1 MEWGREVRKGIAAKN
16 LCILL
21 YSYSLYYWGLNI
33 HVCVMFSFLFSFILY
48 SCLYVNVYITLCLFY
63 TLLFLFYFN
72 FFLILWY
79 FLNFEMLCFVF
90 ISVLLTSCIF
100 IAKSYFNM
108 KYLFNKPSINKQHAW
123 HRIRVAWIKCCIMTL
138 GGTTIASIAA
148 PVKQP
153 SLPIVRN

>member
-1 MEWGREVRKGIAAKN
+1 MERGREVRKGIAAKN
-16 LCILL
+16 LYILL

-33 HVCVMFSFLFSFILY
+33 HVCVLFSFLFSFILY

-108 KYLFNKPSINKQHAW
+108 KYQQTINQQTTRMTPNPSCMNLMLYYDVRWHYNRIN
-123 HRIRVAWIKCCIMTL
+123 CC
-138 GGTTIASIAA
+138 S
-148 PVKQP
+148 
-153 SLPIVRN
+153 R